1 MSAYVFS
8 DRLNSY
14 SLIALDVGGG
24 GDCFFR
30 SVSHQLYGHPN
41 RHLELRTAGV
51 QYLANN
57 PEQFIESNV
66 ETSWLDYLSNIAL
79 EGTWA
84 DHIIIQAVANAM
96 NLKIH
101 IIESNEN
108 FADVTIVEPSDSQ
121 NVISIFIGH

>member
-1 MSAYVFS
+1 M
-8 DRLNSY
+8 NSY
-14 SLIALDVGGG
+14 SLIAFDVGGG

-30 SVSHQLYGHPN
+30 TVSHQLYGHPN

-66 ETSWLDYLSNIAL
+66 ETSWLDYLSNMAL
-79 EGTWA
+79 EGTCA

-96 NLKIH
+96 NLKMH

-108 FADVTIVEPSDSQ
+108 FADVTIVEPSD
-121 NVISIFIGH
+121 

>member
-1 MSAYVFS
+1 M
-8 DRLNSY
+8 
-14 SLIALDVGGG
+14 
-24 GDCFFR
+24 
-30 SVSHQLYGHPN
+30 YGHPN

-51 QYLANN
+51 QYLANK

-66 ETSWLDYLSNIAL
+66 ETSWLDYLSNMAL

-84 DHIIIQAVANAM
+84 DHILIQAVANAM

-121 NVISIFIGH
+121 NVISIFIGHYDEMHYVSTYSTGSPYSTE